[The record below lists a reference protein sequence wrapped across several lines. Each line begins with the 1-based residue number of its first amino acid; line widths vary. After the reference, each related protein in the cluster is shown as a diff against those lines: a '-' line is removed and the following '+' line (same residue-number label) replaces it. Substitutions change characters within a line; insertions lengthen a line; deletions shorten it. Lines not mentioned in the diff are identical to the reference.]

1 MVRFPLFKL
10 PLSLLLQHLC
20 LKIVHHQRSSCHDNN
35 SNIFQIAMS
44 LSTSCHLEAYEE
56 EKNEGNHTE
65 AATEGLPPVQAALL
79 REQTQHYRKTHYFHK
94 EGIVYSIIFLTK

>member
-1 MVRFPLFKL
+1 
-10 PLSLLLQHLC
+10 
-20 LKIVHHQRSSCHDNN
+20 
-35 SNIFQIAMS
+35 MS

-94 EGIVYSIIFLTK
+94 EGIVSCIIFFRLFKNSGENGIYIVNVTGRFF